1 MEHTTY
7 EEQIRETFC
16 RLQRKF
22 LAEDG
27 IVHHLCKTRQNGV
40 TIFELVSSDAD
51 GQRFKFSTFY
61 TYDTGEKRETHFSLS
76 GRELIRYAAI
86 AADLDDAQ
94 AGNV

>member
-27 IVHHLCKTRQNGV
+27 IVHHLRKTRQNGV
-40 TIFELVSSDAD
+40 TIFELVSSDVD

-61 TYDTGEKRETHFSLS
+61 THDTGEKRETHFTLS

-86 AADLDDAQ
+86 AADLDDART
-94 AGNV
+94 GNV